1 MSNSANEVLTRI
13 QQLQYVDDTE
23 LEVLQDKFLKLREML
38 QDFSPR
44 YDLALWDVN
53 RKTDQLE
60 SMIGER
66 KRFLRESLPSKSA

>member
-1 MSNSANEVLTRI
+1 MPNSANEVLTRL
-13 QQLQYVDDTE
+13 QQFQYVDDTE

-53 RKTDQLE
+53 RKTDELE
-60 SMIGER
+60 SMISER
-66 KRFLRESLPSKSA
+66 KRFLRESLPSKSS